1 MSADDVAAAKIASVQ
16 LGSALVVAAAATYG
30 VGTTLSRLVY
40 DGGGNPL
47 TVVLL
52 RSAAFALIVG
62 IVLLLLRRRFRLPRA
77 AILSTLWMA
86 CTLSMVS
93 FGYQGS
99 VAFIPVSLA
108 ALIFYTY
115 PLLVGIVA
123 TLTGRD
129 RMTLG
134 KGAALI
140 VAFAGL
146 ALTLGPSFE
155 ALDWRGVASA
165 LMASLGM
172 TLTITFSRG
181 AISGHDTLVMNFYT
195 NLWMALGFAVFAVAA
210 QGLALPYTGLGRAA
224 LGAVAVTYIIAF
236 TTWFVATRMV
246 PPVRLAALFNVEP
259 LVSIFM
265 AWLVL
270 GERLGPIQL
279 VGVMLV
285 LGSIV
290 AMTLSRAPLK
300 TS

>member
-1 MSADDVAAAKIASVQ
+1 
-16 LGSALVVAAAATYG
+16 
-30 VGTTLSRLVY
+30 
-40 DGGGNPL
+40 
-47 TVVLL
+47 
-52 RSAAFALIVG
+52 
-62 IVLLLLRRRFRLPRA
+62 
-77 AILSTLWMA
+77 MA

-123 TLTGRD
+123 TLSGRD

-140 VAFAGL
+140 AAFVGL
-146 ALTLGPSFE
+146 SLTLGPSFE

-165 LMASLGM
+165 LMAAFGM

-181 AISGHDTLVMNFYT
+181 AIRGHDTLVMNFYT
-195 NLWMALGFAVFAVAA
+195 NLWMALAFAVFAAA
-210 QGLALPYTGLGRAA
+210 TQALAWPTDGVGRAA
-224 LGAVAVTYIIAF
+224 MGAVVVTYIVAF
-236 TTWFVATRMV
+236 TTWFVATRLV

-270 GERLGPIQL
+270 GERLGPVQL
-279 VGVMLV
+279 MGVALV

-290 AMTLSRAPLK
+290 AMTLGGARRQSP
-300 TS
+300 